1 MNVVLG
7 LLALLFAASLAL
19 GGPPRFLPPWA
30 ALFLLSLAA
39 SARLWRGERRAGRD
53 LWESR
58 PGAALFW
65 LCLTLYLASFR
76 WHGGDDIPNSLLPFA
91 ILRHGTLSFD
101 PFREWATSPALRDL
115 IIFTNDRLLSFYPV
129 APGVLAVPLYIIP
142 ALAGFTPSDQF
153 LHNMAKISGALIT
166 AASVLV
172 LFRALATRYSRRW
185 AVSAAALYGL
195 GTFAFSVSSQA
206 LYSHGPAQLGV
217 ALGLLGILTPGASWA
232 AASGLGLGLAA
243 ISREDSAFFGLAGAA
258 YFLFHDRKRFWAYA
272 LGAFG
277 PFALNLAYWRW
288 YGGSFRPPY
297 SSIQTGLF
305 SPFDPAAMVAMVISP
320 SRGLLPFMPAV
331 VFGIWGAVKACK
343 DRSAR
348 WAPYFAAA
356 CVSIWIFYG
365 FRWSWTGGTS
375 FGNRYFSVVAMVL
388 AFFVAE
394 AGSEIERSSA
404 LRRAWGW
411 SFAASFLI
419 HALGA
424 FFTWPGVALT
434 VQDQVA
440 TLWHLRMHPFAYL
453 FVAEGP
459 LGGLPLPARV
469 ALACGFL
476 ALSWPLARFI
486 ERRSAP
492 L

>member
-217 ALGLLGILTPGASWA
+217 ALGLLGIL
-232 AASGLGLGLAA
+232 
-243 ISREDSAFFGLAGAA
+243 
-258 YFLFHDRKRFWAYA
+258 
-272 LGAFG
+272 
-277 PFALNLAYWRW
+277 
-288 YGGSFRPPY
+288 
-297 SSIQTGLF
+297 
-305 SPFDPAAMVAMVISP
+305 
-320 SRGLLPFMPAV
+320 
-331 VFGIWGAVKACK
+331 
-343 DRSAR
+343 
-348 WAPYFAAA
+348 
-356 CVSIWIFYG
+356 
-365 FRWSWTGGTS
+365 
-375 FGNRYFSVVAMVL
+375 
-388 AFFVAE
+388 
-394 AGSEIERSSA
+394 
-404 LRRAWGW
+404 
-411 SFAASFLI
+411 
-419 HALGA
+419 
-424 FFTWPGVALT
+424 
-434 VQDQVA
+434 
-440 TLWHLRMHPFAYL
+440 
-453 FVAEGP
+453 
-459 LGGLPLPARV
+459 
-469 ALACGFL
+469 
-476 ALSWPLARFI
+476 
-486 ERRSAP
+486 
-492 L
+492 